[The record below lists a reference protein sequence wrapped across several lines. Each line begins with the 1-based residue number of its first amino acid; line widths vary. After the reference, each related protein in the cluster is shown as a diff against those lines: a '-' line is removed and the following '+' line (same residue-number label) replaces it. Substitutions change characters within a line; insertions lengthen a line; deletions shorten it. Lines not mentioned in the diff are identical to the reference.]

1 MADVSIINEDARFT
15 DGHIRLGVA
24 GGDHAVAIWPL
35 LCGMA
40 KAKYYLLTADFLD
53 GREAERIGLVSK
65 AVPAGEVMSTALG
78 VAVKL
83 AAGPVDATRMTKR
96 ALNHWLRQAL
106 PNFEAS
112 LAYEMLNFLGPDAAE
127 GLAGAAGEARSPA
140 FGHERLIP
148 VVSTAT
154 NRRAGICGSHFA
166 VRRSKCLPQT
176 GSGTGWAGVGGSGAE
191 RSGRVGGSS
200 GTVGGVSNDDAAN
213 RPDVAPETTA
223 ITAGR
228 CSGGTSLAPALWA
241 SSTWESESLDDAH
254 RRATSVRHGNF
265 YSRYANPTVR
275 SFERAVAELEGA
287 EDSLAFASGMG
298 ALASTVFALC
308 SSGSHIVTQRQLY
321 AGSLAFLQ
329 GPCQRFGIDVTY
341 VDVAEPGAFA
351 AAVVPG
357 RTMLVLAETP
367 SNPRLELADLD
378 ELGSIK
384 GPFTVVD
391 STFATPLGQRPLDHG
406 VDISLHSATKGIAG
420 HNDATLGVISGEAD
434 LLGEIWAYSVLHGAT
449 PSPFDALNALRGIR
463 TLGVRTRQQNETARS
478 LAVTLADHPAVVAVH
493 YPGLSEH
500 PQHDLATKQLRQYG
514 TVLSFEV
521 ADRDA
526 AARAFLDSL
535 QIARVADV
543 ARRAGDD
550 RVPSRH
556 VDARQPHPRRA
567 GERPASPPGLLR
579 VSVGLE
585 DGGDIVAD
593 FERALSTSA

>member
-1 MADVSIINEDARFT
+1 V
-15 DGHIRLGVA
+15 
-24 GGDHAVAIWPL
+24 
-35 LCGMA
+35 C
-40 KAKYYLLTADFLD
+40 
-53 GREAERIGLVSK
+53 
-65 AVPAGEVMSTALG
+65 
-78 VAVKL
+78 
-83 AAGPVDATRMTKR
+83 
-96 ALNHWLRQAL
+96 
-106 PNFEAS
+106 
-112 LAYEMLNFLGPDAAE
+112 
-127 GLAGAAGEARSPA
+127 
-140 FGHERLIP
+140 
-148 VVSTAT
+148 
-154 NRRAGICGSHFA
+154 
-166 VRRSKCLPQT
+166 
-176 GSGTGWAGVGGSGAE
+176 
-191 RSGRVGGSS
+191 
-200 GTVGGVSNDDAAN
+200 GVSNDDATN

-241 SSTWESESLDDAH
+241 SSVWESESLDDAH

-298 ALASTVFALC
+298 ALASTVLALC

-341 VDVAEPGAFA
+341 VDVTEPGAFA
-351 AAVVPG
+351 AAVQPG

-420 HNDATLGVISGEAD
+420 HNDATLGVISGEAE

-526 AARAFLDSL
+526 AARFLDAL
-535 QIARVADV
+535 QIARVATSLGGPETIV
-543 ARRAGDD
+543 C
-550 RVPSRH
+550 
-556 VDARQPHPRRA
+556 HPA
-567 GERPASPPGLLR
+567 TSTHASLTPEEQANTGITAGLLR

-593 FERALSTSA
+593 FERALSTSP